1 MNKIYEDAMLREKL
15 NQSKYLNK
23 IKNFDGAKDT
33 QDIIESDLLDIIVFC
48 KWCIER
54 LRNI

>member
-1 MNKIYEDAMLREKL
+1 MDKIYRDAMLREEV

-23 IKNFDGAKDT
+23 VKNFEGAEDT
-33 QDIIESDLLDIIVFC
+33 QRKIESDLLDIIVFC

-54 LRNI
+54 MRKV